1 MEGFYRI
8 FRFRGFRKVVKR
20 KAVHKCFY
28 GWMEGVMGSLPD
40 MEEKRKI
47 GVGMEIEMNQG
58 QYGKKRTE
66 KVTRAA

>member
-1 MEGFYRI
+1 
-8 FRFRGFRKVVKR
+8 
-20 KAVHKCFY
+20 
-28 GWMEGVMGSLPD
+28 MEGVMDSLPD

-47 GVGMEIEMNQG
+47 GMGMEIEMNQG

>member
-1 MEGFYRI
+1 
-8 FRFRGFRKVVKR
+8 
-20 KAVHKCFY
+20 
-28 GWMEGVMGSLPD
+28 MEGVMDSLPD

-47 GVGMEIEMNQG
+47 GTGVGMRMEIELNQG